1 MKKVL
6 SEKNFVVFLFIAA
19 FVVFSLAQ
27 EDAKKVEKMYLNAG
41 VPGSSLIKPSEQT
54 AGNIP
59 ADDKIVRATDV
70 K

>member
-6 SEKNFVVFLFIAA
+6 SEKNLVVFLFIVA

-41 VPGSSLIKPSEQT
+41 ASGLSLIKQSKQT
-54 AGNIP
+54 AGNMP
-59 ADDKIVRATDV
+59 LDHKSAKTTNV